1 MAASRWLVSPLL
13 FAAYFVLT
21 LAASNTSDLHG
32 WHDLAWPMLVS
43 VVVCVLCW
51 LVALTWT
58 RDREKAALLTLLW
71 FMAFSVYGYV
81 TETLRLSGALRLIGA
96 EAGLGG
102 LFALG
107 LFGPSLFI
115 RRSPRRLE
123 AVNQFAMLVG
133 LCLVVFTT
141 AQLYLGLRKGRNQA
155 TSLPLP
161 TAMAER
167 APAGVKPDIY
177 LVILDKYTGGELLKD
192 HFGFDN
198 GAFERFLKSR
208 GFVVPRSAQANYP
221 QTPLALASMLNLD
234 YLQNLPHDAPLY
246 DLVENNRL
254 AGFLKQQGYR
264 FVFFPTGFR
273 ITWQNRNA
281 DVQLPP
287 PREVRGEFA
296 AVWQNTTLMPEIS
309 GAACALIGC
318 TGGRF
323 LVTAQAATLMDW
335 KFERLKDLSGG
346 AAPTFALAHLS
357 LPHEPFLYHADCSH
371 RDLYWPVGAG
381 VLGDREAD
389 QAYLDQIQCANRKL
403 TALVDSI
410 LARSRRPSVILL
422 QADHGHGRI
431 GHLPPSS
438 SKVMPYQLRERMSTF
453 AAYLLP
459 GVPTGAVSDS
469 VTPVNAVRLVL
480 RQYLGADLPP
490 LEDVSYWGLEESPFE
505 LVRIKW

>member
-1 MAASRWLVSPLL
+1 MAAWRWLFSPLL
-13 FAAYFVLT
+13 YAVYFVLT

-32 WHDLAWPMLVS
+32 WHDLVWPLAMSILV
-43 VVVCVLCW
+43 CLLCA
-51 LVALTWT
+51 VAALTWT
-58 RDREKAALLTLLW
+58 RDRQKATLLALLW
-71 FMAFSVYGYV
+71 FVAFSVYGYV
-81 TETLRLSGALRLIGA
+81 AETLRLSGSLRLIGA

-123 AVNQFAMLVG
+123 AVNQFATLVG
-133 LCLVVFTT
+133 VCLVVFTL
-141 AQLYLGLRKGRNQA
+141 AHLYLGLRKGRNPGA
-155 TSLPLP
+155 SLPLP
-161 TAMAER
+161 AVIPER
-167 APAGVKPDIY
+167 AAASVKPDIY
-177 LVILDKYTGGELLKD
+177 LVILDKYTGGKLLQD

-198 GAFERFLKSR
+198 SYFEGFLKSR
-208 GFVVPRSAQANYP
+208 GFIVPRSAQANYP
-221 QTPLALASMLNLD
+221 QTPLALASMLNFD
-234 YLQNLPHDAPLY
+234 YLQNLPHDATLY
-246 DLVENNRL
+246 HLIENNRL
-254 AGFLKQQGYR
+254 AGFLKRQGYR

-281 DVQLPP
+281 DLQLPP
-287 PREVRGEFA
+287 PREVRDEFA
-296 AVWQNTTLMPEIS
+296 AVWQNTTLLPEIS
-309 GAACALIGC
+309 AGVCALIGC
-318 TGGRF
+318 TAGRF

-335 KFERLKDLSGG
+335 KFERLKDLAGG
-346 AAPTFALAHLS
+346 ETPTFALAHLS
-357 LPHEPFLYHADCSH
+357 LPHEPFLYNADCSH

-389 QAYLDQIQCANRKL
+389 RGYLDQIQCANRKL

-410 LARSRRPSVILL
+410 IARSRRPVVILL

-438 SKVMPYQLRERMSTF
+438 DKLMPYQLRERMSTF

-459 GVPTGAVSDS
+459 GVPSGAVSDS
-469 VTPVNAVRLVL
+469 VTPVNAIRLVL

-490 LEDVSYWGLEESPFE
+490 LEDASYWGLEERPSD